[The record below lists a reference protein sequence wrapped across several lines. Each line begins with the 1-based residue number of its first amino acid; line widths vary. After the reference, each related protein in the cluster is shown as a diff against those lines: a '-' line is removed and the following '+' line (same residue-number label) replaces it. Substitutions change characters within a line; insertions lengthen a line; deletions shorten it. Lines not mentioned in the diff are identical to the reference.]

1 VFSACY
7 IGKISRFAR
16 NDMLLRLFTRPS
28 TLNCEPWN
36 VEPELQMPKVNELN
50 HCIFSSPA
58 ILGTCKVFICNWLSG
73 SRFTVQG
80 FSLEP

>member
-28 TLNCEPWN
+28 NLVGEKGQDKDRMNLIIVGIIRATGILTLSLLLLLLVGSLKLPG
-36 VEPELQMPKVNELN
+36 LMMP
-50 HCIFSSPA
+50 
-58 ILGTCKVFICNWLSG
+58 
-73 SRFTVQG
+73 
-80 FSLEP
+80 